1 MHFKSPCMA
10 NPWLAGAPRVLPCCT
25 SREAEKCPE
34 HSQRTRFIWVWTQVR
49 LQMRNTEEGISYR
62 TRPQN
67 AEAGECDS
75 RSAVVSS
82 SSAPLIDWVCK
93 KHLAHRK
100 QEGDWGNH
108 QVVPMN
114 YSHFAQRLPR
124 LPAYIHAIMERHCQ
138 AVDTLW
144 IKRDLREK
152 AKCMCGTLMKNF
164 QTNFCFSFIETLV
177 PKNLVF
183 KMSNQK
189 TLGTFYMWSPWILMT
204 H

>member
-1 MHFKSPCMA
+1 M
-10 NPWLAGAPRVLPCCT
+10 
-25 SREAEKCPE
+25 
-34 HSQRTRFIWVWTQVR
+34 R
-49 LQMRNTEEGISYR
+49 LQMRNTEEGISSR

-114 YSHFAQRLPR
+114 YSHFAQRLPC
-124 LPAYIHAIMERHCQ
+124 LSAYIGAVIERHCR
-138 AVDTLW
+138 AADTSW

-152 AKCMCGTLMKNF
+152 AKCVWHAF
-164 QTNFCFSFIETLV
+164 RQTSFVFCSLQE
-177 PKNLVF
+177 PR
-183 KMSNQK
+183 MSLK
-189 TLGTFYMWSPWILMT
+189 RLIKKSLEPFYR
-204 H
+204 